1 MNCRDNSK
9 CPITF
14 SLDTIGDKWSLLVI
28 RDMIFMGKKYYREF
42 INSEEGI
49 STNILADR
57 LQKLEENGVI
67 SRVQDENNKKQFVYG
82 LTDKGYDLV
91 PVLLE
96 LIQWAAKHDP
106 DTGACA
112 DEIAKMNANRDRYI
126 EDLRSRRA

>member
-9 CPITF
+9 CPITY

-28 RDMIFMGKKYYREF
+28 RDMVFMGKKYYREF

-67 SRVQDENNKKQFVYG
+67 SKVRDENNKKQFVYG

-106 DTGACA
+106 DTGACV
-112 DEIAKMNANRDRYI
+112 DEIAKMKANRDQYI
-126 EDLRSRRA
+126 EDLRSRQS